1 MKEKSRNFVY
11 LSSLRVASGERM
23 TFDRNQE
30 LPEGLRNLLMG
41 ETVQT

>member
-1 MKEKSRNFVY
+1 
-11 LSSLRVASGERM
+11 M

-41 ETVQT
+41 ETLYKHSRIL